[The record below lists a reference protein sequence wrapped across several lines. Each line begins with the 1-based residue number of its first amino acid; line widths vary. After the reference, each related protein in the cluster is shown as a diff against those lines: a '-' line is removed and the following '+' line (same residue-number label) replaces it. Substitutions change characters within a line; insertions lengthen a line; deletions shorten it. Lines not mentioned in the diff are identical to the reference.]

1 SQAVDDVGEGVAAQ
15 LAAAACAAAA
25 WRYRGRMR
33 LAWALLGA
41 SALVWTAGE
50 AAWCYFELILKQHVP
65 FPSAADAGFLAAV
78 PFAVAAGTTYGKVQ
92 LIDTGWVAGYLL
104 VALGAVRA
112 ALAAGPAAQAD
123 DQPFG
128 RWTLVVPYIP
138 VTIAAVLAVLK
149 NVGGA
154 PDPFLLW
161 DLIVVVGLV
170 LLRQFIVTWDN
181 YALNQKLE
189 SQSAALRD
197 SEAHFRSLVQNSGDV
212 VVLADAQGVV
222 RFVSTSIDRFFAYTA
237 TELEGQAFSE
247 FLHPSDRA
255 AFAAGLK
262 KALTASAM
270 PVGVDCRFRHKL
282 GSWTHC
288 EVTITNLLHRSS
300 SQALV
305 LNIRDVTDRKEMEE
319 RLAYLGA

>member
-1 SQAVDDVGEGVAAQ
+1 
-15 LAAAACAAAA
+15 
-25 WRYRGRMR
+25 
-33 LAWALLGA
+33 
-41 SALVWTAGE
+41 
-50 AAWCYFELILKQHVP
+50 
-65 FPSAADAGFLAAV
+65 
-78 PFAVAAGTTYGKVQ
+78 
-92 LIDTGWVAGYLL
+92 
-104 VALGAVRA
+104 
-112 ALAAGPAAQAD
+112 
-123 DQPFG
+123 
-128 RWTLVVPYIP
+128 
-138 VTIAAVLAVLK
+138 
-149 NVGGA
+149 VGGA

-161 DLIVVVGLV
+161 VLIIVVGLV
-170 LLRQFIVTWDN
+170 LLRQVIVIWDN

-237 TELEGQAFSE
+237 TELEGQPFSE
-247 FLHPSDRA
+247 LLHPSDRL

-262 KALTASAM
+262 KALTASAL
-270 PVGVDCRFRHKL
+270 PVGVVCRFRHKL

-300 SQALV
+300 EPALV

-319 RLAYLGA
+319 RMAYLATYDPVTSLRNRTAFRKEVDAALERSLPGCGITVLALDIDDFKVVNDALGQRAGDDLLGMTGGRLGKIVASGDVVARLGADEFAVLMKTVFNED